1 MSILWQQWRQAEGTI
16 LVTKGLRERR
26 DKYKEL
32 LATGE
37 FTYKTCEATAM
48 KTAEIIGRINEIDEL
63 LRLMLTEEEEDGAG
77 NYSSED
83 NA

>member
-1 MSILWQQWRQAEGTI
+1 MSILWQQWRQAEGTL
-16 LVTKGLRERR
+16 LVIKGLRERR

-48 KTAEIIGRINEIDEL
+48 KTAEVIGRINEIDEL
-63 LRLMLTEEEEDGAG
+63 LQLMLTDEADDGADS
-77 NYSSED
+77 NSRQDY
-83 NA
+83 A

>member
-1 MSILWQQWRQAEGTI
+1 MSALWQQWRLAEGTV
-16 LVTKGLRERR
+16 LVIKGLKQRR

-48 KTAEIIGRINEIDEL
+48 KTAEVIGRINEIDEL
-63 LRLMLTEEEEDGAG
+63 LGLMLTDEDEDERD
-77 NYSSED
+77 SQD